1 MNAKQTLVLNQ
12 NLVKLVHLL
21 QDGQYHDGTSIGK
34 ILNITRS
41 GVWKLIKKLEQYQ
54 VDFTSVKGKG
64 YQLNES
70 LILLDAEK
78 IHAALGKIPLKIDVL
93 EKVDST
99 NQYLK
104 LSQAPSEQIHL
115 CLAEMQTKGRGRL
128 NRTWYSP
135 FGKNIYFSMRY
146 PFQKDLSELSGL
158 SLMVALGVAHTLDT
172 IMGHSEKIK
181 LKWPNDVMVQGEK
194 IAGILIEIQA
204 ESHGFSQVVIG
215 IGLNV
220 NETDANENNITQ
232 PWSSLKKLTG
242 IDYDRNGICAELI
255 SKLLSYLQRF
265 SASGLSDFHA
275 EWQERDLLFGKPVE
289 LTSGNQAYSGIA
301 QGIDAQGH
309 LLLKLPD
316 GSLKGFSSG
325 DTSLR
330 KQ

>member
-1 MNAKQTLVLNQ
+1 MKAKTTLVLNQ
-12 NLVKLVHLL
+12 NLVKLLRLL

-34 ILNITRS
+34 TLNITRG

-54 VDFTSVKGKG
+54 VAFTSMKGKG
-64 YQLNES
+64 YQLNEP
-70 LILLDAEK
+70 LILLDGEK
-78 IHAALGKIPLKIDVL
+78 IQNSLGKIPLKIEVL

-104 LSQAPSEQIHL
+104 LSQAPIEEVRV
-115 CLAEMQTKGRGRL
+115 CLSEMQTKGRGRL
-128 NRTWYSP
+128 NRSWYSP

-158 SLMVALGVAHTLDT
+158 SLVVALSVAHTLNT
-172 IMGHSEKIK
+172 IIGFQEKIK
-181 LKWPNDVMVQGEK
+181 LKWPNDVIVQGEK
-194 IAGILIEIQA
+194 MAGILIEIQA
-204 ESHGFSQVVIG
+204 ESNGFSQVVIG
-215 IGLNV
+215 IGINV
-220 NETDANENNITQ
+220 NETDADQNNITQ
-232 PWSSLKKLTG
+232 PWSSLKKITG
-242 IDYDRNGICAELI
+242 INYDRNGICAELI

-265 SASGLSDFHA
+265 SVSGLSDFNT
-275 EWQERDLLFGKPVE
+275 EWQERDLLFGKAVE
-289 LTSGNQAYSGIA
+289 LMSGNQPYSGIA

-309 LLLKLPD
+309 LVLKLAD

>member
-1 MNAKQTLVLNQ
+1 MKPKHTLVLNQ

-34 ILNITRS
+34 VLNITRG

-54 VDFTSVKGKG
+54 VAFTSVKGKG
-64 YQLNES
+64 YQLNEP

-78 IHAALGKIPLKIDVL
+78 IRTLLGKIPLNIEVL

-104 LSQAPSEQIHL
+104 QSQTPIEEVQV
-115 CLAEMQTKGRGRL
+115 CLAEIQTKGRGRL
-128 NRTWYSP
+128 NRSWYSP

-158 SLMVALGVAHTLDT
+158 SLVVALSVAHTLDT
-172 IMGHSEKIK
+172 IRESPEKIK

-194 IAGILIEIQA
+194 MAGILIEIQA
-204 ESHGFSQVVIG
+204 ESNGFSQVVIG
-215 IGLNV
+215 IGINV
-220 NETDANENNITQ
+220 NETDANQNNITQ

-255 SKLLSYLQRF
+255 SQLLSYLQRF
-265 SASGLSDFHA
+265 SASGFSDFNA

-289 LTSGNQAYSGIA
+289 LTSGNQAYSGIG

-309 LLLKLPD
+309 LVLKMAD

-325 DTSLR
+325 DTSLK